1 MLVNF
6 GGSRNVASRKMEE
19 NVWSQPE
26 IFSLLNKEYV
36 IISLYVDDRELLPDV
51 DQFNYKY
58 PNGRVKSI
66 KTIGEKWA
74 TFQSLNFGSASQ
86 PFYLLLSSNGT
97 LLNSSVQYTNA
108 QIYKDW
114 LEEGI
119 RRFKSLP

>member
-1 MLVNF
+1 
-6 GGSRNVASRKMEE
+6 MEE

-36 IISLYVDDRELLPDV
+36 IISYVDDRELLPDV

-86 PFYLLLSSNGT
+86 PFTYCYRPMELFSI
-97 LLNSSVQYTNA
+97 VQFNILM
-108 QIYKDW
+108 QKF
-114 LEEGI
+114 I
-119 RRFKSLP
+119 RIG